1 MLWMCLK
8 SDAGYLYNYQTKE
21 FYNLTYAREQPEG
34 SARFGGLL
42 PFIYL
47 PRICGPETTFF
58 YMNLVFVLLVKSF
71 ERYWWFGSIPCRLFC
86 YQVWCAYDVSICFL
100 HHDNVS
106 FIYTERDT
114 DTYVEVYRFVLLPSS
129 RDLNQTEKTWGK
141 ELMSLYKVKSGN
153 LDWEVIGGLQPFF
166 AY

>member
-1 MLWMCLK
+1 MQATCIITRQKNSTILHMHVSNQKGPQDLEVCCL
-8 SDAGYLYNYQTKE
+8 LFTC
-21 FYNLTYAREQPEG
+21 PEYVD
-34 SARFGGLL
+34 RKLL
-42 PFIYL
+42 
-47 PRICGPETTFF
+47 FF